1 MLLNYQLKSSHLNGL
16 KPQRRAYKVI
26 FCFSGS
32 WDVNNNVPDS
42 SSDAKLDQLILLA
55 NLLQRVETKES
66 IQI

>member
-32 WDVNNNVPDS
+32 WDVNNNVLDS

-55 NLLQRVETKES
+55 NLP
-66 IQI
+66 